1 MPLLRH
7 ALLASSRLTRP
18 LNPVGIL
25 AARMSTDPTKYK
37 FNHTML
43 RVKDPQASLKFYN
56 FLGMSLVHTLKNP
69 DLKFDLYFLAYD
81 GAQSVSKK
89 NHWTDR
95 EGVLGLTH
103 NHGTEKNVNG
113 NTDPSRG
120 FGHVCVSV
128 DNIQAACSRLADA
141 GYRFQENLTDGRMK
155 HIACALDP
163 DGYRVEIMP
172 FNPIDETQDV
182 AETSVETYRMNRT
195 TIRVKDIEK
204 SLAFYEDIMG
214 MTLVR
219 TRENPDEK
227 FNLYFLRYGRV
238 PSYSEMTATPG
249 QNPNID
255 EEGLLELTYNYDTEL
270 DPVQVPRWERRAAGA
285 CARWDRLG
293 VKWKKRLTD
302 EKMRNSA
309 FILDPDNYCI
319 EIVQNETL
327 KKHADQ

>member
-7 ALLASSRLTRP
+7 ALLASSRLIRP
-18 LNPVGIL
+18 LGIL
-25 AARMSTDPTKYK
+25 ARRMSTDPTKYK

-89 NHWTDR
+89 DHWTDR

-103 NHGTEKNVNG
+103 NHGTEKNLNG
-113 NTDPSRG
+113 NTDAYRG

-172 FNPIDETQDV
+172 FKPVDETQDV

-219 TRENPDEK
+219 
-227 FNLYFLRYGRV
+227 
-238 PSYSEMTATPG
+238 S

-255 EEGLLELTYNYDTEL
+255 EEGLLELTYNYGTEL
-270 DPVQVPRWERRAAGA
+270 DPEFKYRDGNDEPQGFEHICVSVDDLYEACERWE
-285 CARWDRLG
+285 RLG

-302 EKMRNSA
+302 EKMKNSA